1 MVTEV
6 ERETAMLNWQRE
18 KAGDRGSG
26 GGGGG
31 SDGDGLGG
39 GDMGRDR
46 RLLLD
51 ILDDLIADLG
61 VFGEAL
67 QSPGFYEFVAPE
79 ADREELL
86 FMGQLARRMIV
97 EDATPK
103 LLTLRKDLDTHY
115 PLRHAFLFSAGLTGD
130 PLFFK
135 RQVSSHWKLS
145 TNFQWANPFEIV
157 RFLKQAREN
166 FEMGA
171 KILGSLEEALKEFP
185 GIKTLLEAIDELLSI
200 FDFWSR
206 HISRQQRYRGYP
218 LSDVYAIDAD
228 E

>member
-6 ERETAMLNWQRE
+6 ERETAMLNWQRA

-26 GGGGG
+26 GGGG
-31 SDGDGLGG
+31 SDDDRLGG

-46 RLLLD
+46 RLLLE

-61 VFGEAL
+61 IFGEAL
-67 QSPGFYEFVAPE
+67 QSPAFYEFVAPE
-79 ADREELL
+79 TDREELA
-86 FMGQLARRMIV
+86 FMGQLAQRMIV
-97 EDATPK
+97 SDAAPK
-103 LLTLRKDLDTHY
+103 LQTLRKDLDTQY

-135 RQVSSHWKLS
+135 RQVSRNWRLT
-145 TNFQWANPFEIV
+145 TNFQWASPFEV
-157 RFLKQAREN
+157 AGFLKRAREN

-206 HISRQQRYRGYP
+206 HISRQQRYGGYRV
-218 LSDVYAIDAD
+218 SEDFVVFAD